1 MPMSA
6 ALAGALLSF
15 IVGAG
20 TVLSVIGTHLYAID
34 PENYQ
39 ECGNAKSGR
48 LTSSSV
54 QR

>member
-1 MPMSA
+1 MDA
-6 ALAGALLSF
+6 ALEGALLSF
-15 IVGAG
+15 FVGAG

-39 ECGNAKSGR
+39 ECGNVKSDR
-48 LTSSSV
+48 LASSSV

>member
-1 MPMSA
+1 MRPARAAISA
-6 ALAGALLSF
+6 TVLSF

-39 ECGNAKSGR
+39 E
-48 LTSSSV
+48 
-54 QR
+54 